1 VKSKKEMRL
10 IHSIKNKVE
19 FEILPNANKDER
31 RRNARCLELST
42 DKAKSITQELIDQY
56 TRKLMDNLEN
66 DKYNVNKGI

>member
-19 FEILPNANKDER
+19 FEILPNANKDEKR
-31 RRNARCLELST
+31 RIARCSELST

-66 DKYNVNKGI
+66 DKYNVNRGI